1 VVDNITHTLIGALI
15 GEGAARTAP
24 STANEPAAA
33 VRRTLFLAVMI
44 VGSNLP
50 DSDLVYSLVDNSKL
64 SYLLEHRG
72 HTHTVAGAILGSAVM
87 LALCALFL
95 RLRSLRL
102 SSRDWTW
109 LSALALGAPLLHVA
123 MDALNTYG
131 VHPWWPVDNR
141 WFYGDAI
148 FIVEPLFWASA
159 ASLALLLRSLVARGL
174 VVLCL
179 LLAIYLALTTGLV
192 AGGSIAA
199 FCLLALTMVVLG
211 RYAKPTVAIFT
222 ALGMCA
228 VISAVFV
235 VAHGQA
241 VARVDSDG
249 ASRLAG
255 WTTLDRV
262 LTPLPMNPLCWEVI
276 VVQSQGDRYA
286 LRRAMASLVPN
297 IHCPTRSMDRPVT
310 APLESAEMP
319 DTPYLRWHGQFTG
332 SRERLRALAATSC
345 EVAALLR
352 FARAPWFR
360 ESEPSMAGDLRY
372 DREPEPGFAEIV
384 LTRPPQCPVYVP
396 PWVPPRTDLLR

>member
-1 VVDNITHTLIGALI
+1 VDNITHTLIGALI

-24 STANEPAAA
+24 PAADEA
-33 VRRTLFLAVMI
+33 AAAIRRTLFLAVMI

-50 DSDLVYSLVDNSKL
+50 DSDLVYSLVDDSKL

-72 HTHTVAGAILGSAVM
+72 HTHTVAGAILGSALM
-87 LALCALFL
+87 LAACALFL

-102 SSRDWTW
+102 SSRNWIW
-109 LSALALGAPLLHVA
+109 LSALAVGAPLLHVA

-131 VHPWWPVDNR
+131 VHPWWPVDNG
-141 WFYGDAI
+141 WFYGDSV

-159 ASLALLLRSLVARGL
+159 ASLALLFRSLVARGL

-192 AGGSIAA
+192 TGGSIAA
-199 FCLLALTMVVLG
+199 FCLLALSMAVLG
-211 RYAKPTVAIFT
+211 RYAKPRVAIVT

-228 VISAVFV
+228 AISAVFV
-235 VAHGQA
+235 VAHRQA
-241 VARVDSDG
+241 AARVDSDG

-262 LTPLPMNPLCWEVI
+262 LTPLPMNPLCWEAI

-286 LRRAMASLVPN
+286 LRRAMASLAPD
-297 IHCPTRSMDRPVT
+297 IRCPARSMDRPVT
-310 APLESAEMP
+310 APLDPVEMP
-319 DTPYLRWHGQFTG
+319 DTPYLRWRGQFTG
-332 SRERLRALAATSC
+332 SREQLRALAATSC

-360 ESEPSMAGDLRY
+360 ESEPRIAGDLRY

-384 LTRPPQCPVYVP
+384 LTRPPRCPAYVP
-396 PWVPPRTDLLR
+396 PWVPPRSDLLR

>member
-1 VVDNITHTLIGALI
+1 MDNITHTLIGALI
-15 GEGAARTAP
+15 GEGAAHTAP
-24 STANEPAAA
+24 PATNEPAAA

-50 DSDLVYSLVDNSKL
+50 DSDLVYSFGENGKL

-87 LALCALFL
+87 LAACALLL

-102 SSRDWTW
+102 SSRDWIW

-131 VHPWWPVDNR
+131 VHPWWPIDNR
-141 WFYGDAI
+141 WFYGDSV

-159 ASLALLLRSLVARGL
+159 ASLALLFRSFVARGL

-179 LLAIYLALTTGLV
+179 LLAIYLALTTGIV
-192 AGGSIAA
+192 AGESIAA
-199 FCLLALTMVVLG
+199 FCLLALTMLVVG
-211 RYAKPTVAIFT
+211 RYAKPRIAIFT
-222 ALGMCA
+222 ALGTCA

-235 VAHGQA
+235 VAHRVA
-241 VARVDSDG
+241 NARVDSDG
-249 ASRLAG
+249 ASRLTG
-255 WTTLDRV
+255 WRTLDRV

-276 VVQSQGDRYA
+276 LVQERGDRYA
-286 LRRAMASLVPN
+286 LRRALASLAPN
-297 IHCPTRSMDRPVT
+297 VRCPTRSMDRPVT
-310 APLESAEMP
+310 APLEKVELP

-332 SRERLRALAATSC
+332 SREQLRELAANSC

-352 FARAPWFR
+352 FARAPWFH
-360 ESEPSMAGDLRY
+360 ESEPRIAGDLRY

-384 LTRPPQCPVYVP
+384 LARPPRCPAYVP
-396 PWVPPRTDLLR
+396 PWVPPRADLLR